1 MMLIGL
7 AGSAGTGK
15 DTVADYLVA
24 QHGFTK
30 FSFSDALYRE
40 VSEAF
45 GVPVEELQDRE
56 KKEVP
61 HPGLVAHKCDNYEFY
76 RIMRIEAEFV
86 EGAEEPNRFE
96 FSPRWVL
103 QRWGT
108 EYRRAQDPDY
118 WLKQAALWVQAWLD
132 VTAGDGQ
139 HHAGLVN
146 TSVRFP
152 NEQAWIDE
160 LGGVVWHM
168 RRPDR
173 GHYASQLDYVSE
185 QELPVGEHDR
195 VIWNTGTVEQLNTAV
210 SLLLQAPFEEDP
222 NLVVDPGF
230 SLLEAALDHPHKL
243 VMCAS
248 CYRLHKA
255 YTKEQV
261 DAEVSVLADA
271 VLVDDGREMSITA
284 EDYRGCVA
292 CGCEEFILV
301 DELDANG
308 LTPVLYEEKQ

>member
-15 DTVADYLVA
+15 DTVADYLVE
-24 QHGFTK
+24 QYGFTK

-40 VSEAF
+40 VSDGFDIPIAD
-45 GVPVEELQDRE
+45 LQDRA
-56 KKEVP
+56 KKEVL
-61 HPGLVAHKCDNYEFY
+61 HPTLSLRNCDDVVFSDII
-76 RIMRIEAEFV
+76 R
-86 EGAEEPNRFE
+86 RFCRVRDLDPDATI

-118 WLKQAALWVQAWLD
+118 WLKQANLWVKVWLD
-132 VTAGDGQ
+132 VTASDGKY
-139 HHAGLVN
+139 HAGLVN

-152 NEQAWIDE
+152 NEQAWIE
-160 LGGVVWHM
+160 EMQGTLWHV

-173 GHYASQLDYVSE
+173 GYCASELDYVSE
-185 QELPVGEHDR
+185 QELPVGENDR

-222 NLVVDPGF
+222 QLVVDPD
-230 SLLEAALDHPHKL
+230 LNLPELALDYPHKL

-261 DAEVSVLADA
+261 DAEVSVLGCA
-271 VLVDDGREMSITA
+271 VLVSDGHEVPITA

-292 CGCEEFILV
+292 CGCADMLLV
-301 DELDANG
+301 DEADANS

>member
-24 QHGFTK
+24 QYGFTK

-61 HPGLVAHKCDNYEFY
+61 HPGLVMHKCNDPIFG
-76 RIMRIEAEFV
+76 RKMFADALGRGVISP
-86 EGAEEPNRFE
+86 GFE
-96 FSPRWVL
+96 SFSPRWVL

-108 EYRRAQDPDY
+108 EYRRAQDPEY

-132 VTAGDGQ
+132 VTMDDGQ
-139 HHAGLVN
+139 YHAGLVN

-152 NEQAWIDE
+152 NEQAWINEMD
-160 LGGVVWHM
+160 GAVWHV

-230 SLLEAALDHPHKL
+230 SLLEAALDRPHKL

-248 CYRLHKA
+248 CHRVHKA

-301 DELDANG
+301 DELDANNI
-308 LTPVLYEEKQ
+308 TPVLYEEKQ

>member
-56 KKEVP
+56 KKERP
-61 HPGLVAHKCDNYEFY
+61 HQKLTPDDCKDVGFY
-76 RIMRIEAEFV
+76 KIMLEHGIHPLQA
-86 EGAEEPNRFE
+86 A
-96 FSPRWVL
+96 SPRWVL

-108 EYRRAQDPDY
+108 EYRRAQDPEY

-132 VTAGDGQ
+132 VTMDDGQ
-139 HHAGLVN
+139 YHAGLVN

-152 NEQAWIDE
+152 NEQAWINE
-160 LGGVVWHM
+160 MGGAVWHV

-261 DAEVSVLADA
+261 DAEVSILADA

>member
-24 QHGFTK
+24 QYGFTK

-56 KKEVP
+56 KKERP
-61 HPGLVAHKCDNYEFY
+61 HQKLTPDDCKDVGFY
-76 RIMRIEAEFV
+76 KIMLEHGIHPLQA
-86 EGAEEPNRFE
+86 A
-96 FSPRWVL
+96 SPRWVL

-132 VTAGDGQ
+132 VTADDGQ
-139 HHAGLVN
+139 YHAGLVN

-152 NEQAWIDE
+152 NEQAWINEMD
-160 LGGVVWHM
+160 GAVWHV

-248 CYRLHKA
+248 CHRVHKA

-301 DELDANG
+301 DELDANNI
-308 LTPVLYEEKQ
+308 TPVLYGEKQ

>member
-24 QHGFTK
+24 QYGFTK

-56 KKEVP
+56 KKERP
-61 HPGLVAHKCDNYEFY
+61 HQKLTPDDCKDVGFY
-76 RIMRIEAEFV
+76 KIMLEHGIHPLQA
-86 EGAEEPNRFE
+86 A
-96 FSPRWVL
+96 SPRWVL

-108 EYRRAQDPDY
+108 EYRRAQDPEY

-132 VTAGDGQ
+132 VTADDGQ
-139 HHAGLVN
+139 YHAGLVN

-152 NEQAWIDE
+152 NEQAWINEMD
-160 LGGVVWHM
+160 GAVWHV

-222 NLVVDPGF
+222 QLVVDPD
-230 SLLEAALDHPHKL
+230 LNLPELALDYPHKL

-261 DAEVSVLADA
+261 DAEVSILGCA
-271 VLVDDGREMSITA
+271 VLVSDGHEVPITA

-292 CGCEEFILV
+292 CGCADMLLV
-301 DELDANG
+301 DEADANS
-308 LTPVLYEEKQ
+308 LTPVFYEEKQ